1 MEGGLVV
8 RPFDVAQGERE
19 GATSADEETAL
30 PPGIIST
37 WVVEGALLSIP
48 RKWGSLWGFQKG
60 RCPGACPEFVEGA
73 GVWGHPQQDH
83 RWAGGWDK

>member
-8 RPFDVAQGERE
+8 RPFDLAQGERE

-48 RKWGSLWGFQKG
+48 RKWGLLVGLPKG
-60 RCPGACPEFVEGA
+60 AVPRRLP
-73 GVWGHPQQDH
+73 
-83 RWAGGWDK
+83 